1 MLEARSSY
9 QEGSLWFY
17 APNKGAAI
25 AFAILFAIS
34 GGVHGYQCF
43 KYNSWK
49 VTGLLPWSAILFTAG
64 FVMRT
69 VGAFG
74 QWGNIGI
81 YIASTVLLLVG
92 PPVYEGANFFI
103 LGRILYYI
111 PYHSPIHPGR
121 VATTFVALGV
131 TIEIITA
138 NGAARI
144 ASANSSVN
152 SQNAGKAMLKAALIM
167 QIALMVGFVALA
179 GRFHFNCSRGGVLN
193 HKIKHALLMLYCS
206 CTFITIRTIYRT
218 VEYFTAASLNAY
230 TDLENISP
238 VLKQEWFFWFF
249 EVVFMYSNTTLL
261 NVFHPMHWL
270 PRSNKIYLAEDGVT
284 EIEGP
289 GYDDSRHLLQ
299 TIVDPFD
306 IYGLIVSRGKKEKY
320 WEASPT
326 RREDTTIKITQAV

>member
-1 MLEARSSY
+1 MLEPRSSY

-34 GGVHGYQCF
+34 GGIHAYQSF
-43 KYNSWK
+43 KYKSWK
-49 VTGLLPWSAILFTAG
+49 VTGLLPWSALLFTGG
-64 FVMRT
+64 FITRT
-69 VGAFG
+69 IGAFG
-74 QWGNIGI
+74 QWGNIGV
-81 YIASTVLLLVG
+81 YIASTVLLLAG

-121 VATTFVALGV
+121 VFTTFIALGV
-131 TIEIITA
+131 AIESITA
-138 NGAARI
+138 NGAARV
-144 ASANSSVN
+144 ASSNSSVS
-152 SQNAGKAMLKAALIM
+152 SQNIGKALLKAALIM
-167 QIALMVGFVALA
+167 QIVLMTGFVALA
-179 GRFHFNCSRGGVLN
+179 GRFHFNCARGGVLN
-193 HKIKHALLMLYCS
+193 HKIKHALLVLYCS
-206 CTFITIRTIYRT
+206 CTLITIRTIYRT

-238 VLKQEWFFWFF
+238 VLKQEWYFWIF
-249 EVVFMYSNTTLL
+249 EVVLMYSNTTLL
-261 NVFHPMHWL
+261 NVFHPMRWL

-289 GYDDSRHLLQ
+289 GYDDPRHWLQ
-299 TIVDPFD
+299 TFVDPFD

-320 WEASPT
+320 WESSLT
-326 RREDTTIKITQAV
+326 RREDTTIKTAEGA